1 MNELEVFLKKFK
13 IKKGDKI
20 LVSSDILRL
29 LVQSRRKKINFN
41 PNDLID
47 LLKDKVGEDG
57 NVFIPTFNWDF
68 FKGKV
73 FNSTKTVSQSGSLG
87 NVALKKKRFFKN
99 FQSNLPLL

>member
-29 LVQSRRKKINFN
+29 LVQSRRKINFN

-57 NVFIPTFNWDF
+57 NVFIPTF
-68 FKGKV
+68 K
-73 FNSTKTVSQSGSLG
+73 LG
-87 NVALKKKRFFKN
+87 
-99 FQSNLPLL
+99 LL